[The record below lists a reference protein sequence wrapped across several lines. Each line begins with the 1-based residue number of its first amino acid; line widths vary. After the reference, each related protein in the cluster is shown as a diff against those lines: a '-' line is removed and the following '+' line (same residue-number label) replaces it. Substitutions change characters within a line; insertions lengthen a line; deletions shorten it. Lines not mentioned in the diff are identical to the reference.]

1 MRMDGDAERVR
12 AAIQAGKE
20 QFDRD
25 HPPGPDV
32 LPRDQWRVVP
42 DDGHRGYF
50 TEDEIARAGA
60 VFLPP
65 AEAREYAREL
75 YAEGGGFF
83 LPEDALSALS
93 LLSAELAE
101 RVRLLLRETHE
112 QARERVEEFRTRL
125 AHWHDQ
131 GSPADGFPERGS

>member
-1 MRMDGDAERVR
+1 MHEERKDEGLR
-12 AAIQAGKE
+12 AAIEAGKE

-32 LPRDQWRVVP
+32 LPRDQWKVVP
-42 DDGHRGYF
+42 DDGHRAYF

-65 AEAREYAREL
+65 AEARAYAREL
-75 YAEGGGFF
+75 YADGSGFF

-93 LLSAELAE
+93 LISPELAE
-101 RVRLLLRETHE
+101 RVRLLMRETHE
-112 QARERVEEFRTRL
+112 QARDRVEEFRTRL
-125 AHWHDQ
+125 ALWHDR
-131 GSPADGFPERGS
+131 GSPADGFPDKES

>member
-1 MRMDGDAERVR
+1 MQKDSEAECLR

-42 DDGHRGYF
+42 DDGHRACF

-60 VFLPP
+60 IFLPP
-65 AEAREYAREL
+65 AEARAYASAL
-75 YAEGGGFF
+75 YAESGGFF
-83 LPEDALSALS
+83 LPEDAISALS
-93 LLSAELAE
+93 LLSPELAE
-101 RVRLLLRETHE
+101 RVRLLMRETHE
-112 QARERVEEFRTRL
+112 QARNRVEEFRTRL

-131 GSPADGFPERGS
+131 GSPADGFPEKES

>member
-1 MRMDGDAERVR
+1 MQKDRDDEGLR
-12 AAIQAGKE
+12 AAIHAAKE

-32 LPRDQWRVVP
+32 LPRDQWSVVP
-42 DDGHRGYF
+42 DEGHRASF

-60 VFLPP
+60 VFLPSD
-65 AEAREYAREL
+65 EARAYAREL

-93 LLSAELAE
+93 LLSTELAE
-101 RVRLLLRETHE
+101 RVRGLLRETRE
-112 QARERVEEFRTRL
+112 QAQERMEEFRTRL
-125 AHWHDQ
+125 THWHDR
-131 GSPADGFPERGS
+131 GSPADGFPARES

>member
-1 MRMDGDAERVR
+1 MHKDREGEGLR
-12 AAIQAGKE
+12 AAIQAAKE

-32 LPRDQWRVVP
+32 LPRDQWSVVP
-42 DDGHRGYF
+42 DEGHRAYF
-50 TEDEIARAGA
+50 TEAEIARAGA

-65 AEAREYAREL
+65 DEARAYAREL

-101 RVRLLLRETHE
+101 RVRGLLRETPE
-112 QARERVEEFRTRL
+112 QAQERMEEFRTRL

-131 GSPADGFPERGS
+131 GSPADGFREKDL